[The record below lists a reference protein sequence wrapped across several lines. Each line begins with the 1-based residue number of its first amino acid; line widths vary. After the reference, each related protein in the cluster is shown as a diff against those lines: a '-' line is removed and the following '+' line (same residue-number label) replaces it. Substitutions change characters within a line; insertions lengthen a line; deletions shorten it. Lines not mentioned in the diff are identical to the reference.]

1 MKELLVNL
9 FTIIGAVVVYFG
21 VLVFVP
27 KIIKSKYINK
37 KLGR

>member
-1 MKELLVNL
+1 MKELIVNL

-21 VLVFVP
+21 VLVIIP

>member
-1 MKELLVNL
+1 MRELLGNL
-9 FTIIGAVVVYFG
+9 FAMIGLLVVYFG

-27 KIIKSKYINK
+27 KIIKSKFINK

>member
-1 MKELLVNL
+1 MKELLENL
-9 FTIIGAVVVYFG
+9 FTIIGVLVMYFG